1 MSYTILHI
9 DSSPMGDRSVS
20 RKLTSKLVSELAAK
34 QSDSRIVYRDLGANP
49 VPHLSPTTL
58 EAFFTPVEKQTP
70 GLAAA
75 VALSDQLTA
84 ELLAADVIVVGA
96 PMWNLGIPSSL
107 KAWVDHVVR
116 AGKTFS
122 YTETGPKGLLDAA
135 KKVIVV
141 SSRGGMYSEGP
152 AQAYDHQETY
162 LKTLFGFLGLSDI
175 SFVRAEGVAM
185 GDAALSAALETAAT
199 QLQDVVLAA

>member
-1 MSYTILHI
+1 MSYTILHL

-20 RKLTSKLVSELAAK
+20 KKLTAKLVSELVVKHPDHAV
-34 QSDSRIVYRDLGANP
+34 VYHDLGANP
-49 VPHLSPTTL
+49 VPHLSSTTL
-58 EAFFTPVEKQTP
+58 AAFFTPTEHQTP
-70 GLAAA
+70 ELAAA
-75 VALSDQLTA
+75 IALSDQLTS

-116 AGKTFS
+116 MGKTFK
-122 YTETGPKGLLDAA
+122 YTDTGAKGLLDPA

-141 SSRGGMYSEGP
+141 SSRGGMYTEGP

-162 LKTLFGFLGLSDI
+162 LKTVFGFLGLSDI
-175 SFVRAEGVAM
+175 SFIRAEGVAM
-185 GDAALSAALETAAT
+185 GDAALSAALQTAER
-199 QLQDVVLAA
+199 QLQAVVHEA

>member
-1 MSYTILHI
+1 MAYTILHL

-20 RKLTSKLVSELAAK
+20 RKLTSRLVFELTQKHVAH
-34 QSDSRIVYRDLGANP
+34 QVVYHDLGSNP
-49 VPHLSPTTL
+49 VPHLSSMNVA
-58 EAFFTPVEKQTP
+58 AFFTPVESQTP
-70 GLAAA
+70 EMSAAI
-75 VALSDQLTA
+75 ALSDQLTG
-84 ELLAADVIVVGA
+84 ELLAADVIVIGA

-116 AGKTFS
+116 AGKTFK
-122 YTETGPKGLLDAA
+122 YTEAGPKGLLDPA
-135 KKVIVV
+135 KKVIIV

-175 SFVRAEGVAM
+175 SFVRAEGVSM
-185 GDAALSAALETAAT
+185 GDEALSAALETAGA
-199 QLQDVVLAA
+199 QLQDVVRQA

>member
-1 MSYTILHI
+1 MSYTILHL

-20 RKLTSKLVSELAAK
+20 RKLTSRLVFELTQK
-34 QSDSRIVYRDLGANP
+34 HLEHQVFYHDLGSNP
-49 VPHLSPTTL
+49 VPHLSSTTVA
-58 EAFFTPVEKQTP
+58 AFFTPVDSQTP
-70 GLAAA
+70 ELSAAI
-75 VALSDQLTA
+75 ALSDQLTG
-84 ELLAADVIVVGA
+84 ELLAADVIVIGA

-116 AGKTFS
+116 VGKTFK
-122 YTETGPKGLLDAA
+122 YTEAGAKGLLDPA
-135 KKVIVV
+135 KKVIIV
-141 SSRGGMYSEGP
+141 SSRGGKYSEGP

-185 GDAALSAALETAAT
+185 GDEALSAALETADA
-199 QLQDVVLAA
+199 QLQDVVRQA